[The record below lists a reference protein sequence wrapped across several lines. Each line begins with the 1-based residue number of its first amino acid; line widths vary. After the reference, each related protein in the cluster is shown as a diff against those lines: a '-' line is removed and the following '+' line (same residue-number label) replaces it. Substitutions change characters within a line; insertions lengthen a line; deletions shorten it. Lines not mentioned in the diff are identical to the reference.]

1 MVTNFSFLSQKTE
14 YALFAPAC
22 MEAERI
28 FASAPAM
35 CAVGCRKALELAVK
49 WVYAADKTMKMPYKD
64 NLQSLIHEPSFRFAV
79 DSDTWGKMPFIIK
92 LGNLAVHTERSVQP
106 SDALASLR
114 GLFEFVQWIDYCYG
128 ADYQERTFDENLVPT
143 EKVTVD
149 TQKIKEQESLLDE
162 KEAEIAALRRQIEQ
176 MSAQYTAGKE
186 QHQQERAFQPED
198 LSEFKTR
205 KIYIDVDLKLM
216 GWKFTGADADVQ
228 EEYPVEGMAG
238 VAGQMGYCDY
248 VLFGKD
254 GLPLAVVEAKRTSKD
269 PNIGRKQAVLYANCL
284 ERKFGRRPM
293 MFTTNGFETYFWDD
307 QTAPQRKVSGI
318 FSKDD
323 LQKLM
328 NRRAERLDLMAVPI
342 DDKITDRY
350 YQKEAIRA
358 VCGQIAQGFR
368 KHLLV
373 MATGTGKTRTASSLT
388 DVLSRGKWVTNVLFL
403 ADRTALVKQAKD
415 DFKNYLPDM
424 SLCNLCSNKDDRNAR
439 IVFSTYPTILNA
451 IDDTKSKDGRQLF
464 TPAHFDLIIIDESHR
479 SIFKKYR
486 AIFEY
491 FDALMVGLTATP
503 KTDVDRNTYDFF
515 EMENG
520 VPTYAYD
527 YETAVHQDHVLV
539 PYYNYEVKTKFLEE
553 GIAYDDLSDEDK
565 ERYEDDFI
573 EDGQLPDFIP
583 SAALNKFVFNETTV
597 DIVLQDLMERGIKVA
612 GGDRLG
618 KTIIF
623 AQNKRHAEFI
633 LERFNKLYPQYH
645 GTFAQRVTCD
655 DTYAQTIIDDFK
667 QPEKEPHIAV
677 SVDMMDTGIDVPECV
692 NLVFFKK
699 VRSKAKF
706 WQMIGR
712 GTRLCKGLSCV
723 DQIDGIYTDK
733 RRFLIFDYCGNF
745 EFFREHKEGYE
756 ARETKTL
763 SENIFG
769 KQIKIAMALQES
781 AFAGADYQAW
791 RNEIVDI
798 CHKQVVELNQELI
811 SVKLRIQYVEKYK
824 KRDAFL
830 SLSEGDKGE
839 LLTQIAPLVQSDE
852 PDECAKRFDNFMYG
866 LILADIEQMP
876 AFKYAK
882 KQLCDTASLLERKA
896 SIPQIKAKLPVLQE
910 IHTDAFWDAND
921 ILLFEYVRKEL
932 RELIQFLDDSGG
944 AQSQIVTK
952 LTDPIIDSQEG
963 VQLEVAYDFEDYRAK
978 VNRYVNE
985 HGNTL
990 AIYKL
995 THNIPL
1001 TIGDYQELE
1010 RVLTSELGSKEDY
1023 KREFG
1028 DTPFGLLV
1036 RKIAKLDH
1044 QAAMQAFSAFINDQ
1058 SLNQNQ
1064 IAFVKKIIHHIEL
1077 NGYMENVAELA
1088 KPPFDKPVGFIKL
1101 FDAKTRT
1108 ALVQTID
1115 QVRENATKITA
1126 S

>member
-1 MVTNFSFLSQKTE
+1 MPNFSFLETKPE
-14 YALFAPAC
+14 YTIFAPAC
-22 MEAERI
+22 VEAEKI
-28 FASAPAM
+28 YASAPAM

-64 NLQSLIHEPSFRFAV
+64 NLQSLVHEPSFRFAV
-79 DSDTWGKMPFIIK
+79 DYNTWGKFQFIIK

-106 SDALASLR
+106 SDALAALR

-128 ADYQERTFDENLVPT
+128 ADYVERTFDERLIPT
-143 EKVTVD
+143 EKVAVD
-149 TQKIKEQESLLDE
+149 TQKIKEQESLLEE
-162 KEAEIAALRRQIEQ
+162 KEAQIEALRKQIEQ
-176 MSAQYTAGKE
+176 MAAQYTAEKDK
-186 QHQQERAFQPED
+186 HQQERTFQPED

-205 KIYIDVDLKLM
+205 KIYIDVDMKQM
-216 GWKFTGADADVQ
+216 GWKFDGTDADVQ
-228 EEYPVEGMAG
+228 EEYKVEGMAG
-238 VAGQMGYCDY
+238 VPGQPGYCDY

-269 PNIGRKQAVLYANCL
+269 PNIGRKQAVLYADCL

-307 QTAPQRKVSGI
+307 QSGPQRKVSGV

-328 NRRAERLDLMAVPI
+328 NRRTERLNLTGVPI

-358 VCGQIAQGFR
+358 VCGQMEQGFR

-373 MATGTGKTRTASSLT
+373 MATGTGKTRTAASLT
-388 DVLSRGKWVTNVLFL
+388 DVLSRGKWVTNILFL

-424 SLCNLCSNKDDRNAR
+424 SLCNLCFNKDDRNTR

-464 TPAHFDLIIIDESHR
+464 TPVHFDLIIIDESHR

-491 FDALMVGLTATP
+491 FDAVMVGLTATP

-527 YETAVHQDHVLV
+527 YETARDQDHVLV
-539 PYYNYEVKTKFLEE
+539 PYYNYEVKTEFQEK
-553 GIAYDDLSDEDK
+553 GITYDKLSDEDK
-565 ERYEDDFI
+565 ERYEEDFI
-573 EDGQLPDFIP
+573 EDGMMPEFIP
-583 SAALNKFVFNETTV
+583 STDLNKFVFNETTV

-645 GTFAQRVTCD
+645 GTFAQRVICD
-655 DTYAQTIIDDFK
+655 DAYAQTVIDDFK
-667 QPEKEPHIAV
+667 QAEKEPHIAV

-712 GTRLCKGLSCV
+712 GTRLCKGLACI
-723 DQIDGIYTDK
+723 DQIDGEYTDK
-733 RRFLIFDYCGNF
+733 RRFLIFDYCSNF
-745 EFFREHKEGYE
+745 EFFRQHKEGYE

-781 AFAGADYQAW
+781 AFAREDYQAW
-791 RNEIVDI
+791 RSEIVDT
-798 CHKQVVELNQELI
+798 CHKQVMALNSDLI
-811 SVKLRIQYVEKYK
+811 AVKLRMQYVEKYK
-824 KRDAFL
+824 KPEAL
-830 SLSEGDKGE
+830 VSISEGDKGE
-839 LLTQIAPLVQSDE
+839 LLTQIAPLVHSDE
-852 PDECAKRFDNFMYG
+852 ADEFAKRFDNFMYG
-866 LILADIEQMP
+866 MMLAHIEQMP
-876 AFKYAK
+876 AFQYAK
-882 KQLCDTASLLERKA
+882 KQLCDTTSLLERKA
-896 SIPQIKAKLPVLQE
+896 NIPQIKAKLPVLQE
-910 IHTDAFWDAND
+910 IHTDAFWEAND
-921 ILLFEYVRKEL
+921 ILLFERVRKEL
-932 RELIQFLDDSGG
+932 RELIRFLDEGG
-944 AQSQIVTK
+944 GTQRLIVTK

-963 VQLEVAYDFEDYRAK
+963 VQLEAAYDFEDYRAK

-985 HGNTL
+985 HGDTL

-1001 TIGDYQELE
+1001 AVGDYQELE

-1023 KREFG
+1023 AREFG
-1028 DTPFGLLV
+1028 DTPFGLLI

-1044 QAAMQAFSAFINDQ
+1044 DAAMQAFSAFINDQ

-1064 IAFVKKIIHHIEL
+1064 IAFVNKIINHIEL
-1077 NGYMENVAELA
+1077 NGYMENITELT
-1088 KPPFDKPVGFIKL
+1088 KPPFDKPISFLKL
-1101 FDAKTRT
+1101 FDAKTRDSIVE
-1108 ALVQTID
+1108 AIN
-1115 QVRENATKITA
+1115 QVRENAVEVTA
-1126 S
+1126 

>member
-1 MVTNFSFLSQKTE
+1 MSNFGFLKMKKE
-14 YALFAPAC
+14 YELFSPAC
-22 MEAERI
+22 VEAEKI
-28 FASAPAM
+28 YASAPAM

-49 WVYAADKTMKMPYKD
+49 WVYSADKTMKMPYKD
-64 NLQSLIHEPSFRFAV
+64 NLQSLIHEQSFRFAV
-79 DSDTWGKMPFIIK
+79 DSNTWGKLPFIIK
-92 LGNLAVHTERSVQP
+92 LGNLAVHTERNVQP
-106 SDALASLR
+106 SDALASMK

-128 ADYQERTFDENLVPT
+128 SDYQERVFDESLIPT
-143 EKVTVD
+143 EKVAVD
-149 TQKIKEQESLLDE
+149 TWKIKKQESLLGE
-162 KEAEIAALRRQIEQ
+162 KEAEIEALRKQIEQ
-176 MSAQYTAGKE
+176 MSAQYTAEKE
-186 QHQQERAFQPED
+186 KHQQERSFQPED
-198 LSEFKTR
+198 LSEFQTR
-205 KIYIDVDLKLM
+205 KIYIDVDLKFM
-216 GWKFTGADADVQ
+216 GWKFDGTDADVQ
-228 EEYPVEGMAG
+228 EEYPVQSMAG
-238 VAGQMGYCDY
+238 VVGQMGYCDY

-254 GLPLAVVEAKRTSKD
+254 GLPLAVIEAKRTSKD
-269 PNIGRKQAVLYANCL
+269 PNIGRKQAVLYADCL

-293 MFTTNGFETYFWDD
+293 MFTTNGFETYYWDD
-307 QTAPQRKVSGI
+307 QSGPQRKVSGV
-318 FSKDD
+318 FSRED

-328 NRRAERLDLMAVPI
+328 NRRSERKDLMSIPI

-358 VCGQIAQGFR
+358 ICGQIEQGFR

-388 DVLSRGKWVTNVLFL
+388 NVLSRGKWITNILFL

-415 DFKNYLPDM
+415 DFKRYLPDM

-515 EMENG
+515 EMEHG

-527 YETAVHQDHVLV
+527 YETAVYQDHVLV
-539 PYYNYEVKTKFLEE
+539 PYYNYEVKTKFLDE
-553 GIAYDDLSDEDK
+553 GITYDDLSDEDK

-573 EDGQLPDFIP
+573 EDGRVPDFVP
-583 SAALNKFVFNETTV
+583 SAALNKFVFNEKTV

-633 LERFNKLYPQYH
+633 LERFNKLYPKSH
-645 GTFAQRVTCD
+645 GSFAQRVICD
-655 DTYAQTIIDDFK
+655 DSYAQTIIDDFK
-667 QPEKEPHIAV
+667 QSEKEPHIAV

-723 DQIDGIYTDK
+723 DQVDGAYTDK

-745 EFFREHKEGYE
+745 EYFREHKEGYE

-769 KQIKIAMALQES
+769 KQIKIAMALQGS
-781 AFAGADYQAW
+781 TFAEENYQTW
-791 RNEIVDI
+791 RNELVET
-798 CHKQVVELNQELI
+798 CHKQVTALNPELI
-811 SVKLRIQYVEKYK
+811 SVKLRMQYVEKYK
-824 KRDAFL
+824 KQGAFL
-830 SLSEGDKGE
+830 SISEGDKGE
-839 LLTQIAPLVQSDE
+839 LLTQIAPLVQSEETDE
-852 PDECAKRFDNFMYG
+852 FAKRFDNFMYG
-866 LILADIEQMP
+866 LILAHIEQMP

-896 SIPQIKAKLPVLQE
+896 NIPQIKEKLSLLQE

-921 ILLFEYVRKEL
+921 ILLFEKIRREL
-932 RELIQFLDDSGG
+932 RSLIRFLDEDDGG
-944 AQSQIVTK
+944 QKSIITK

-963 VQLEVAYDFEDYRAK
+963 VQLDIAYDFEDYRAK

-1001 TIGDYQELE
+1001 ATGDYQELE

-1028 DTPFGLLV
+1028 DTPFGLLI
-1036 RKIAKLDH
+1036 RRIAKLDH
-1044 QAAMQAFSAFINDQ
+1044 DTAMEAFSAFINDQ
-1058 SLNQNQ
+1058 SLNQKQ
-1064 IAFVKKIIHHIEL
+1064 IAFVKKIINHIEL
-1077 NGYMENVAELA
+1077 NGYMENVSELT
-1088 KPPFDKPVGFIKL
+1088 KPPFDKPISFIKL
-1101 FDAKTRT
+1101 FDVKTRT
-1108 ALVQTID
+1108 ALIATIN
-1115 QVRENATKITA
+1115 QIRENAVQVVA
-1126 S
+1126 F

>member
-1 MVTNFSFLSQKTE
+1 MTNFSFLKAKTE

-22 MEAERI
+22 MEAEKI
-28 FASAPAM
+28 YVSAPAM

-49 WVYAADKTMKMPYKD
+49 WVYAADKSMKMPYKD
-64 NLQSLIHEPSFRFAV
+64 NLQSLIHEPTFRFAV

-143 EKVTVD
+143 GKVAVD
-149 TQKIKEQESLLDE
+149 TRKIKEQESLLDQ
-162 KEAEIAALRRQIEQ
+162 KDAEIEALRKQIEQ
-176 MSAQYTAGKE
+176 MSTRYTAEKE
-186 QHQQERAFQPED
+186 QHQKERTFQPED

-216 GWKFTGADADVQ
+216 GWKFTGPDADVQ
-228 EEYPVEGMAG
+228 EEYRVEDMAG
-238 VAGQMGYCDY
+238 MPGQPGFCDY

-269 PNIGRKQAVLYANCL
+269 PNIGRKQAVLYADCL

-328 NRRAERLDLMAVPI
+328 NRRTERMDLMGVSI

-358 VCGQIAQGFR
+358 VCEQITQGFR

-388 DVLSRGKWVTNVLFL
+388 DVLSRGKWVTNILFL

-479 SIFKKYR
+479 SIFKKYL

-491 FDALMVGLTATP
+491 FDAFMVGLTATP

-515 EMENG
+515 EMEHG

-527 YETAVHQDHVLV
+527 YETAVQQDHVLV
-539 PYYNYEVKTKFLEE
+539 PYYNYEVKTRFLEE
-553 GIAYDDLSDEDK
+553 GISYNDLSEEDK

-583 SAALNKFVFNETTV
+583 SAALNKFVFNETTM
-597 DIVLQDLMERGIKVA
+597 DIVLQDLMDRGIKVA

-618 KTIIF
+618 KTILF

-633 LERFNKLYPQYH
+633 LERFNKLYPQYR
-645 GTFAQRVTCD
+645 GSFAQRVICD
-655 DTYAQTIIDDFK
+655 DAYAQTIIDDFK

-712 GTRLCKGLSCV
+712 GTRLCKGLACV
-723 DQIDGIYTDK
+723 DQIDGTYTDK

-745 EFFREHKEGYE
+745 EYFRQHKEGYE
-756 ARETKTL
+756 TRETKTL

-781 AFAGADYQAW
+781 AFAGVDYQAW
-791 RNEIVDI
+791 RKEIVNT
-798 CHKQVVELNQELI
+798 CHKQVMALNSDLI
-811 SVKLRIQYVEKYK
+811 AVKLRMQYVEKYK
-824 KRDAFL
+824 KPEAFV
-830 SLSEGDKGE
+830 SISEGDKGE
-839 LLTQIAPLVQSDE
+839 LLTQIAPLVRSDE
-852 PDECAKRFDNFMYG
+852 ADEFAKRFDNFMYG
-866 LILADIEQMP
+866 LILAHIEQMP
-876 AFKYAK
+876 AFQYAK

-896 SIPQIKAKLPVLQE
+896 SIPQIKAKLPMLQE

-921 ILLFEYVRKEL
+921 ILLFEQVRKEL
-932 RELIQFLDDSGG
+932 RELIRFLDEGGG
-944 AQSQIVTK
+944 AQRQIVTK

-963 VQLEVAYDFEDYRAK
+963 VQLEAAYDFEDYRAK

-1001 TIGDYQELE
+1001 AMGDYQELE

-1023 KREFG
+1023 AREFG
-1028 DTPFGLLV
+1028 DTPFGLLI

-1044 QAAMQAFSAFINDQ
+1044 EAAMQAFSAFINDQ
-1058 SLNQNQ
+1058 SLNQKQ
-1064 IAFVKKIIHHIEL
+1064 IAFVNKIINHIEL
-1077 NGYMENVAELA
+1077 NGYMENVAELT
-1088 KPPFDKPVGFIKL
+1088 KPPFDKPISFIKL

-1108 ALVQTID
+1108 ALMETIN
-1115 QVRENATKITA
+1115 QVRENAVQITA